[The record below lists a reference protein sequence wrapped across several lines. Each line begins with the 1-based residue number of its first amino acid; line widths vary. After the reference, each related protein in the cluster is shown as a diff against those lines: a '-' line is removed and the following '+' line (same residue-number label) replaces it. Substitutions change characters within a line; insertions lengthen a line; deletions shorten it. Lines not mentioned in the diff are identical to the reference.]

1 MKKTAIRFVFLAAFG
16 ASAMAET
23 PIAAGHWEGRI
34 QIPEHELSITVD
46 LARSPNGKWIGS
58 ISVLKTT
65 ATDVPLDSIAV
76 DDAGVRFKAGLPG
89 NASFEGVLSTDGTRL
104 SGKAANA
111 EGEAPFQLARNGEA
125 DVKIPPAS
133 TALPKEFEGTWD
145 GSLDAGAKLER
156 VGMRLT
162 RAENG
167 LATATLIV
175 IDSKLEIAFT
185 TVTIDGKRL
194 LLEARSVSGK
204 FDGTLGSE
212 GDISGEWTQGP
223 SRLAL
228 TFKRASSKPERP

>member
-1 MKKTAIRFVFLAAFG
+1 MKKTVTTFMFLAAFG
-16 ASAMAET
+16 SSAMAET

-34 QIPEHELSITVD
+34 QIPEHELNITVD

-65 ATDVPLDSIAV
+65 AADVPLDSITV
-76 DDAGVRFKAGLPG
+76 DNSAVRFKAGLPR
-89 NASFEGVLSTDGTRL
+89 NASFEGVLSGDGNHL

-133 TALPKEFEGTWD
+133 TALPKEFEGAWE
-145 GSLDAGAKLER
+145 GSLDAGGKLEQ
-156 VGMRLT
+156 VGMRLAS
-162 RAENG
+162 AENG
-167 LATATLIV
+167 LATGTLMV
-175 IDSKLEIAFT
+175 VGSNEEIPVS

-204 FDGTLGSE
+204 FAGTLGPE
-212 GDISGEWTQGP
+212 GEIAGEWMQGP
-223 SRLAL
+223 NRLAL
-228 TFKRASSKPERP
+228 SFKRASSPAEKP